1 MSPSELFYGI
11 VCCVA
16 LLYCITLVSSKLQ
29 LQSLI
34 TNNHNLYQSDFQKED
49 KYKQV

>member
-34 TNNHNLYQSDFQKED
+34 TNNQQPLSIRFSKRR
-49 KYKQV
+49 